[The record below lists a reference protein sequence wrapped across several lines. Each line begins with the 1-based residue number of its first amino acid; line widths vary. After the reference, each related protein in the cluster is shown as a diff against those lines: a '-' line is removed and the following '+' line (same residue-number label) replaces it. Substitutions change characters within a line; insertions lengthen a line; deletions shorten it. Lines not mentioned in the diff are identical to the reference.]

1 MNELLFG
8 SAYFSIALTLIAYSI
23 GAAIQKKR
31 KSPFCNPILIGT
43 ILVVLV
49 LKYLDMPAAV
59 YQKNCAVLSH
69 LMTPATICLSIACY
83 EQFRELKEHITAV
96 IVSVLAGAVSCLA
109 MVFLMCRAFKLDHVL
124 TISLLPKSITS
135 AIGVAISEE
144 LGGIGAI
151 TTAAIIL
158 SGIIG
163 NVLGPWLCKLYGLR
177 SDIAKGVAFGT
188 ASHVIGTAK
197 ATELSALTGA
207 VSSFSLTV
215 CGLFTALIL
224 SFFSQFL

>member
-1 MNELLFG
+1 MTELLAG
-8 SAYFSIALTLIAYSI
+8 SAYFSIALTLIAYSL
-23 GAAIQKKR
+23 GAAIQKKW

-43 ILVVLV
+43 VLVILV
-49 LKYLDMPAAV
+49 LKVLDIPAAV
-59 YQKNCAVLSH
+59 YQKNCTALSC
-69 LMTPATICLSIACY
+69 LMTPATICLAISCY
-83 EQFRELKEHITAV
+83 EQFRELRQHLTAV
-96 IVSVLAGAVSCLA
+96 ILAVLAGAVSCLG
-109 MVFLMCRAFKLDHVL
+109 MVFLLCRAFSLDQIL
-124 TISLLPKSITS
+124 TLSLLPKSITT

-158 SGIIG
+158 SGIMG
-163 NVLGPWLCKLYGLR
+163 NVLGPWLCRVYGLQ
-177 SDIAKGVAFGT
+177 SDIARGVAFGT

-197 ATELSALTGA
+197 ASELSELTGA

-224 SFFSQFL
+224 SVFAQFL

>member
-1 MNELLFG
+1 MTDLLFG
-8 SAYFSIALTLIAYSI
+8 STYFSICLTLVAYAI
-23 GAAIQKKR
+23 GAGIQKKW

-43 ILVVLV
+43 ILVILV
-49 LKYLDMPAAV
+49 LKCLDMPASV
-59 YQKNCAVLSH
+59 YQKNCAALSY
-69 LMTPATICLSIACY
+69 LMTPATICLAISCY
-83 EQFRELKEHITAV
+83 EQFRELKEHLLAV
-96 IVSVLAGAVSCLA
+96 VVSVLAGAVSCLG
-109 MVFLMCRAFKLDHVL
+109 MVFLMCRAFALDHTL
-124 TISLLPKSITS
+124 TVSLLPKSITT

-177 SDIAKGVAFGT
+177 SDIAKGAAFGT

-197 ATELSALTGA
+197 AAELSALTGA

-224 SFFSQFL
+224 SIVSQFL

>member
-1 MNELLFG
+1 
-8 SAYFSIALTLIAYSI
+8 
-23 GAAIQKKR
+23 
-31 KSPFCNPILIGT
+31 
-43 ILVVLV
+43 
-49 LKYLDMPAAV
+49 
-59 YQKNCAVLSH
+59 
-69 LMTPATICLSIACY
+69 
-83 EQFRELKEHITAV
+83 
-96 IVSVLAGAVSCLA
+96 
-109 MVFLMCRAFKLDHVL
+109 MVFLMCRAFNLDHVL
-124 TISLLPKSITS
+124 TMSLLPKSITS

-177 SDIAKGVAFGT
+177 SDIAKGAAFGT

-197 ATELSALTGA
+197 AAELSALTGA

-224 SFFSQFL
+224 SILSQFL